1 METLDVVDIWRIKH
15 PNTIRYTRHENTH
28 FGFKQSRIDFFII
41 SCSLEYSVDKVDI
54 LPGVKSDHSLL
65 TLSVTLEKEQKWGR
79 GLWKLNVS
87 LLTDTSYIN
96 FIKSVIQEAINDSKN
111 LSDNYMIWDFIK
123 CRIRTETIT

>member
-1 METLDVVDIWRIKH
+1 M
-15 PNTIRYTRHENTH
+15 N
-28 FGFKQSRIDFFII
+28 
-41 SCSLEYSVDKVDI
+41 KVDI

-65 TLSVTLEKEQKWGR
+65 TLSVTLEKEQKWGQ